1 MSDPAALDPGLPSTA
16 RPSGTSR
23 RPTQSVTGQTYQAL
37 FKLIAERHLEPGD
50 VIEERKLAERFQ
62 VSRTPLRAAI
72 SRLLGEGVLQQLPNG
87 LLVVRE
93 VGITEYLELLS
104 IRLLLESEAAALA
117 APSAPMA
124 ALDMIERRLLETIGR
139 ATEQPEA
146 FYLDDDIHVL
156 VMAHCGNQSLA
167 LFISEI
173 HKRIRMRN
181 LAKVPGRFLPAC
193 HEHLQLVAALKARD
207 AEKAR
212 AAMLNHLNKVRASF
226 LESVGIRA

>member
-1 MSDPAALDPGLPSTA
+1 MSDPAALGSGLPSTA

-72 SRLLGEGVLQQLPNG
+72 SRLMGEGVLQQLPNG

-104 IRLLLESEAAALA
+104 VRLLLESEAAALA

-139 ATEQPEA
+139 AAEQPEA
-146 FYLDDDIHVL
+146 FY
-156 VMAHCGNQSLA
+156 LA

-212 AAMLNHLNKVRASF
+212 AAMLNHLNEVRASF